1 MKRYDYTRWFDK
13 SDELIEFLN
22 EHQNFNVIQIEKSGS
37 SSYYIQYRAWY
48 YEEYVEPE
56 KNKKI

>member
-1 MKRYDYTRWFDK
+1 MKRYDLTRWFDK
-13 SDELIEFLN
+13 TNELIEFLN
-22 EHQNFNVIQIEKSGS
+22 EHQNFNVIQIEKSG